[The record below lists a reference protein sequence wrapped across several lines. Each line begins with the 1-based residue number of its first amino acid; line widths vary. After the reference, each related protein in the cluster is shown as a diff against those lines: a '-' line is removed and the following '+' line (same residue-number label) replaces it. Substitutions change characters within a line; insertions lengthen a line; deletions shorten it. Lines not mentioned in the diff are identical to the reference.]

1 MTKQELNEIITSSI
15 TTQIQKPV
23 SALKSVTD
31 TYGVWLRKVVK
42 NAQMKANQ
50 AKSGTSA
57 ENEASTTQSVSTSQ
71 GA

>member
-1 MTKQELNEIITSSI
+1 MTKQELNEIITSSV

-23 SALKSVTD
+23 SALKSVVD

-50 AKSGTSA
+50 AEQPANEQNKKSA
-57 ENEASTTQSVSTSQ
+57 Q
-71 GA
+71 GAQ

>member
-1 MTKQELNEIITSSI
+1 MTKQELNEIITSSV

-23 SALKSVTD
+23 SALKSVVD

-50 AKSGTSA
+50 AEQPA
-57 ENEASTTQSVSTSQ
+57 NEQNKNPAQ
-71 GA
+71 GAQ

>member
-1 MTKQELNEIITSSI
+1 MTKQELNEIITNSV

-23 SALKSVTD
+23 SALKSVVD

-50 AKSGTSA
+50 AEQPA
-57 ENEASTTQSVSTSQ
+57 NEQNKKPAQ
-71 GA
+71 GAQ

>member
-1 MTKQELNEIITSSI
+1 MTKQELNEIITNSV

-23 SALKSVTD
+23 SALKSVVD

-50 AKSGTSA
+50 AEQPA
-57 ENEASTTQSVSTSQ
+57 NEQNEKPAQ
-71 GA
+71 GAQ

>member
-1 MTKQELNEIITSSI
+1 MTKQELNEIITSSV

-23 SALKSVTD
+23 SALKSVID

-50 AKSGTSA
+50 AEQPA
-57 ENEASTTQSVSTSQ
+57 NEQNEKPAQ
-71 GA
+71 GAQ

>member
-1 MTKQELNEIITSSI
+1 MTKQELNEIITNSV

-23 SALKSVTD
+23 SALKSVVD

-50 AKSGTSA
+50 AEQPA
-57 ENEASTTQSVSTSQ
+57 NEQNKKTAQ
-71 GA
+71 GAQ